1 MHRSHSISR
10 TASPI
15 PNATS
20 CEHFTSLAPPRVRT
34 LFDLFEI
41 SKCPTMKMHY
51 IETAAIYARPGVKS
65 KSDGLTPINCDRQH
79 FRLNWKKK
87 YGGYT
92 VIKLVQ

>member
-1 MHRSHSISR
+1 
-10 TASPI
+10 
-15 PNATS
+15 
-20 CEHFTSLAPPRVRT
+20 
-34 LFDLFEI
+34 
-41 SKCPTMKMHY
+41 MKMHY